1 MTDQPATGSAADLIP
16 HDRPLTRDDP
26 VYLRLLELVL
36 TGLGGTIP
44 LAPDD
49 EPGGPDNAVRPA
61 HHGVYRVDSR

>member
-1 MTDQPATGSAADLIP
+1 VPDRRATGSAADLIP

-26 VYLRLLELVL
+26 AYLRLLELVL

-49 EPGGPDNAVRPA
+49 EPDDPDDPGDAVRPA
-61 HHGVYRVDSR
+61 HHGGY